1 MVNVSEQVK
10 RPEDMLMFLGEYFK
24 ETIET
29 TQSIAENI
37 KDSDK
42 KANAPKAQSN
52 FYITYDIMNSLGTAC
67 KMFIEHPR
75 QELRISIA
83 LARNPYFQG
92 EEQLKAIKRNIQKIQ
107 LGIISQCK
115 GLYKFIDYIHDRKQT
130 VPIKYQYGQPPKC
143 ILNALFFKMKADYLR
158 YIYECLAGDNGL
170 LGGTD
175 KILNQLVCFKE
186 DIDKVE

>member
-83 LARNPYFQG
+83 LARNPYF
-92 EEQLKAIKRNIQKIQ
+92 
-107 LGIISQCK
+107 
-115 GLYKFIDYIHDRKQT
+115 
-130 VPIKYQYGQPPKC
+130 
-143 ILNALFFKMKADYLR
+143 
-158 YIYECLAGDNGL
+158 
-170 LGGTD
+170 
-175 KILNQLVCFKE
+175 
-186 DIDKVE
+186 